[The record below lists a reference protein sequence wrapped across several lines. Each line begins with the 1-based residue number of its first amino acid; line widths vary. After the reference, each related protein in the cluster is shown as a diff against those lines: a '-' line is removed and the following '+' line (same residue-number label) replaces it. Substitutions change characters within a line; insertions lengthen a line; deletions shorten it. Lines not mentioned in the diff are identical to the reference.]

1 MHKINKI
8 LKLAFS
14 TITMIQ
20 RVQSIF
26 LFLASLFFGGQ
37 FLVPF
42 ASSTKSITGF
52 LSDLKYDIFDNPIL
66 LAITGIGAIFCLA
79 SIFLFKNR
87 PLQMKLAYLGIV
99 FSILLPLTAVI
110 LFINNSSHISEQSHL
125 NDQVG
130 LYLPIGSLL
139 CLGLALR
146 FIKKDDKLVKSMD
159 RLR

>member
-1 MHKINKI
+1 
-8 LKLAFS
+8 
-14 TITMIQ
+14 MIQ

-42 ASSTKSITGF
+42 ANSTKSISGF
-52 LSDLKYDIFDNPIL
+52 LTDLKYDIFDNPIL
-66 LAITGIGAIFCLA
+66 LVITGLGAVICLA

-87 PLQMKLAYLGIV
+87 SLQMKLSYIGIV
-99 FSILLPLTAVI
+99 LSILLPLTAVI

-125 NDQVG
+125 NDQAG
-130 LYLPIGSLL
+130 LYLPLGSIL

-146 FIKKDDKLVKSMD
+146 FIKKDEKLVKSMD